1 MSYKQFYDGGFYDKG
16 TGTTTPCSAEFLN
29 QLEAFLAQIPVSVTG
44 ATASSVS
51 CAPGVTDVQVTFG
64 RTFDSVP
71 MVTPSFRTGSTNG
84 LFGQCCVAVVNNSVT
99 TTGCT
104 LRVYNAGSST
114 FAPYIQWHAEE
125 QLGGD

>member
-16 TGTTTPCSAEFLN
+16 TGTTTPVSAEFLN
-29 QLEAFLAQIPVSVTG
+29 NLERFLSRMPEVATG
-44 ATASSVS
+44 ATSTSVS
-51 CAPGVTDVQVTFG
+51 CAPGVTDIRVDFG
-64 RTFDSVP
+64 RTFKSVP

-84 LFGQCCVAVVNNSVT
+84 LFGQCSLAVVNNSVT

-114 FAPYIQWHAEE
+114 FAPYIQWVATE
-125 QLGGD
+125 QLGG